1 MARLKIAM
9 GLLLVLVVTVL
20 ALTVASALRLSAQE
34 SLGALH
40 AGWNLVAV
48 PYTEGEFP
56 LEQLVGV
63 EGARAY
69 TWDPVK
75 CSYVEVDVL
84 KAGRGYWIYVEQP
97 TVFRLKPQLK
107 LLVEEDYYDTLVEL
121 LNRAN
126 NSIYVAM
133 FSMKYDPRD
142 KDDPANDL
150 IEALAA
156 AAEKGIHVVVV
167 LDDYP
172 WWNERTAEY
181 LRNHSVEVHIY
192 MGEESMH
199 AKVVVVDSKIVVLGS
214 HNWSESGLA
223 YNHEVS
229 ILIRS
234 QSMAEQLASYI
245 ANLAAS

>member
-56 LEQLVGV
+56 LELLIGV
-63 EGARAY
+63 EEARAY

-84 KAGRGYWIYVEQP
+84 EAGRGYWIYVEQP
-97 TVFRLKPQLK
+97 TALRLKPQLK
-107 LLVEEDYYDTLVEL
+107 LLVEEDYHDTLVKL

-133 FSMKYDPRD
+133 FSMKYDPD
-142 KDDPANDL
+142 DEDDPANDL

-172 WWNERTAEY
+172 SYNYETAEH
-181 LRNHSVEVHIY
+181 LEAHGVEVHIVSAR
-192 MGEESMH
+192 ETMH

-214 HNWSESGLA
+214 HNWSEAGLA
-223 YNHEVS
+223 FNHEVS

-234 QSMAEQLASYI
+234 HSMAEQLASY
-245 ANLAAS
+245 NVSLAAS